1 MARSIALVIPAL
13 NEERTL
19 PLVIDGVRKYVRDV
33 IVVDDGSTDRTVEV
47 ARKSG
52 AVVHSNPKNLGPE
65 QSCENGFRV
74 AKRMGAE
81 IVVTFDADGQHKPED
96 IPRFLEPV
104 LNGQA
109 DIVVGNRGTKARIT
123 EYLFSAYANLRM
135 GIHDPIC
142 GLKAIRM
149 EVYDRVGYFDTVKGI
164 TAQLLFQA
172 KKKGFRVMELPIE
185 VDAREDTPRFGRTF
199 KANIKIFYGLIKVIL
214 NDIGV
219 LS

>member
-1 MARSIALVIPAL
+1 MERNVVILIPAF

-19 PLVIDGVRKYVRDV
+19 PFVIDGVKKYVRDV
-33 IVVDDGSTDRTVEV
+33 IVVDDGSTDRTVE
-47 ARKSG
+47 AAQKHG

-65 QSCENGFRV
+65 QSCENGFRL
-74 AKRMGAE
+74 AKKMGKE
-81 IVVTFDADGQHKPED
+81 IVLTFDADEQHKPED

-104 LNGQA
+104 LKRES

-123 EYLFSAYANLRM
+123 EYLFSAYANLRI

-149 EVYDRVGYFDTVKGI
+149 EVYDRIGYFDTVNGI

-172 KKKGFRVMELPIE
+172 KKKGFKVTELPIT
-185 VDAREDTPRFGRTF
+185 VDAREDTPRFGRSF
-199 KANIKIFYGLIKVIL
+199 KANVKIFYGLVKVIL
-214 NDIGV
+214 NDMGA